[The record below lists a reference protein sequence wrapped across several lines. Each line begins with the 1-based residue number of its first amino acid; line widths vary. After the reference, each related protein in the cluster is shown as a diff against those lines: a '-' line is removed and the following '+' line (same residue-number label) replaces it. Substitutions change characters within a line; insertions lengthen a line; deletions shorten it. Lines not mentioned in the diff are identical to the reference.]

1 MKTINGGITW
11 GYQIADTTKSDT
23 YMYIKFLGRNHG
35 WAWPHFYGTNIY
47 DKAIHTKVGGS
58 DTTFIISIKHD
69 FEAIS
74 GYSLSQNYPNPFNQM
89 TNIKYQITS
98 KSFINLRIFDIT
110 GKEITTLINEEKQTG
125 MYSVRFDSGNLS
137 SGIYF
142 YIMSID
148 GKTIDVKKM
157 VIVR

>member
-1 MKTINGGITW
+1 
-11 GYQIADTTKSDT
+11 
-23 YMYIKFLGRNHG
+23 
-35 WAWPHFYGTNIY
+35 
-47 DKAIHTKVGGS
+47 
-58 DTTFIISIKHD
+58 
-69 FEAIS
+69 
-74 GYSLSQNYPNPFNQM
+74 M